1 MPDPNID
8 LTIVVNG
15 QPTQVRANPHAPLLT
30 VIEKALAQTENTGQP
45 ASNWEL
51 NYGGNVL
58 DPKQKIESFDLPG
71 GATIFLNL
79 KAGIGGA
86 R

>member
-1 MPDPNID
+1 MPDPHID
-8 LTIVVNG
+8 LIVVVNG
-15 QPTQVRANPHAPLLT
+15 QPTTVRANPHAPLLT
-30 VIEKALAQTENTGQP
+30 VIEKALTQTQNTGQP

-51 NYGGNVL
+51 NYGGNIL
-58 DPKQKIESFDLPG
+58 DPKDKIETFNFPE

>member
-1 MPDPNID
+1 MPDPHID

-15 QPTQVRANPHAPLLT
+15 QPTVVRANPHTPLLT

-45 ASNWEL
+45 PTNWEL
-51 NYGGNVL
+51 NYGGTIL
-58 DPKQKIESFDLPG
+58 DPTAKVETFNFPAA
-71 GATIFLNL
+71 ATLFLNL
-79 KAGIGGA
+79 KAGIGGT